1 MSSTA
6 SEPCAFCDIVAGR
19 APATIVASDP
29 LTIAFLDQRQFHPG
43 HVLVVPRAHIADVR
57 DADEATGAALMA
69 SVGRI
74 ARGVA
79 GTFPNEGLSVWHS
92 IGAAA
97 DQEVPHLHF
106 HVHPRRLHDGLL
118 RVYPRAPAQ
127 PDRGTLDEWGAR
139 LRHVLTGVVL
149 LALLWASPAA
159 AQPAHRFDAAVQVVV
174 ASVPQFDGS
183 DFGVGG
189 RLAWHTN
196 DVLSFEGELN
206 VYPDE
211 FPGSNARFSQGSF
224 SRRRVE
230 GLFGV
235 TAGVRLGTLRPFAKV
250 RAGFLD
256 VEAPSEPVVCI
267 LIFPPPLSCTLAG
280 GRTLPAFE
288 LGAGVEVGVTPRM
301 FLRIEGGDRIL
312 KYPGPAFIET
322 SGDFRDDAF
331 FAHGFRFAAGGGV
344 RF

>member
-6 SEPCAFCDIVAGR
+6 ANPCAFCDIVAGR
-19 APATIVASDP
+19 APATIVSSDP
-29 LTIAFLDQRQFHPG
+29 LTVAFFDQRQFHPG

-57 DADEATGAALMA
+57 EADEETGAALMA
-69 SVGRI
+69 SVGRV

-118 RVYPRAPAQ
+118 RVYPSAPAY
-127 PDRGTLDEWGAR
+127 PERGMLDAWGAK
-139 LRHVLTGVVL
+139 LRAVLAALVVL
-149 LALLWASPAA
+149 WAAPAA
-159 AQPAHRFDAAVQVVV
+159 AQPAERFEAAVHV
-174 ASVPQFDGS
+174 AASSLPQFEGS

-189 RLAWHTN
+189 RLAWRADDLLTY
-196 DVLSFEGELN
+196 EAELT
-206 VYPDE
+206 V
-211 FPGSNARFSQGSF
+211 FPGEYPGGDAISF
-224 SRRRVE
+224 TRRRVE
-230 GLFGV
+230 GLFGL
-235 TAGVRLGTLRPFAKV
+235 TAGVRFGRLRPFAKF

-256 VEAPSEPVVCI
+256 VQAAAEPVPCI

-280 GRTLPAFE
+280 GRTVPAFDV
-288 LGAGVEVGVTPRM
+288 GGGVELDLTRRSFIRVEASDRM
-301 FLRIEGGDRIL
+301 L
-312 KYPGPAFIET
+312 KYPGPAF
-322 SGDFRDDAF
+322 DAEGVLQDESF
-331 FAHGFRFAAGGGV
+331 YGHSFRFAAGVGV